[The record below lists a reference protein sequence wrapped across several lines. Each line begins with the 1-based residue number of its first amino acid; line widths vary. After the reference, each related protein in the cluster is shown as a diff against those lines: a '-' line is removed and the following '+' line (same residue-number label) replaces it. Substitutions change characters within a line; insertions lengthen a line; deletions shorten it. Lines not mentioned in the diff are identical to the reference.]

1 MHLKVLAKPLVFLT
15 ADILIGSAIS
25 SCVDRNI
32 KLIWATRIAA
42 PFFAVSTFYGTKKY
56 RGLSLYGLGV
66 CIGLNTPKYLQT
78 RDQNKILGMAA
89 AAFVLTLFAK
99 HKL

>member
-1 MHLKVLAKPLVFLT
+1 MT

-32 KLIWATRIAA
+32 KLIWATRIEA

-66 CIGLNTPKYLQT
+66 CIGLNTPKSLQT
-78 RDQNKILGMAA
+78 EDQHKILEMSSAS
-89 AAFVLTLFAK
+89 FVITLIAK
-99 HKL
+99 YTL

>member
-1 MHLKVLAKPLVFLT
+1 MQLNLLAKPLVFLT

-25 SCVDRNI
+25 SSVDRNI
-32 KLIWATRIAA
+32 KLIWVTRIAA

-66 CIGLNTPKYLQT
+66 CIGLNTPKCLQT
-78 RDQNKILGMAA
+78 EDQRKILGMSAA
-89 AAFVLTLFAK
+89 SFVLTLLAK
-99 HKL
+99 YTL